1 MGHPTIPW
9 LSLVPVLPVFTIYCV
24 AKYEMDADTN
34 IWKCVRRRK
43 PFIIEP
49 RFSARVFHI
58 STKIMSIIIA
68 RIKHDHVILSFDGGG
83 CICITSFRRPAKI
96 LPASL
101 PLLRGAVRR
110 TSPRPL
116 YVTGYQCKYFCLLN
130 YLATEETT
138 IKLEAEMP

>member
-58 STKIMSIIIA
+58 STKIMSILIA
-68 RIKHDHVILSFDGGG
+68 RITHDHVILSFDVGG
-83 CICITSFRRPAKI
+83 CI
-96 LPASL
+96 
-101 PLLRGAVRR
+101 
-110 TSPRPL
+110 
-116 YVTGYQCKYFCLLN
+116 
-130 YLATEETT
+130 
-138 IKLEAEMP
+138 

>member
-68 RIKHDHVILSFDGGG
+68 RILNMIMLFCRLTVVDVFVFQSAFQFLFVFKFVFEFIFVFVFKFD
-83 CICITSFRRPAKI
+83 FDLKA
-96 LPASL
+96 
-101 PLLRGAVRR
+101 
-110 TSPRPL
+110 
-116 YVTGYQCKYFCLLN
+116 
-130 YLATEETT
+130 
-138 IKLEAEMP
+138 

>member
-1 MGHPTIPW
+1 
-9 LSLVPVLPVFTIYCV
+9 
-24 AKYEMDADTN
+24 MDADTN

-83 CICITSFRRPAKI
+83 CICI
-96 LPASL
+96 SL
-101 PLLRGAVRR
+101 CI
-110 TSPRPL
+110 SI
-116 YVTGYQCKYFCLLN
+116 CIC
-130 YLATEETT
+130 
-138 IKLEAEMP
+138 I